1 MPTID
6 ADAHVIET
14 ENTWNYL
21 EGHEAQFQPVLL
33 SANRDGREFWLIDGN
48 VFPRSNVNKAIPI
61 ASREM
66 LDVKERL
73 RHLDELELDVQVLY
87 PTVFLRQLSTTLP
100 AVIFMWAVRETRGF
114 CPMW

>member
-21 EGHEAQFQPVLL
+21 EGLEAEFRPVLL

-48 VFPRSNVNKAIPI
+48 VFARSNVNKAIPV
-61 ASREM
+61 AS
-66 LDVKERL
+66 V
-73 RHLDELELDVQVLY
+73 
-87 PTVFLRQLSTTLP
+87 
-100 AVIFMWAVRETRGF
+100 WAMSSRPSSCRSRWTA
-114 CPMW
+114 

>member
-21 EGHEAQFQPVLL
+21 EGHEAKFQPVLL
-33 SANRDGREFWLIDGN
+33 SANRDGGEFWLIDGN
-48 VFPRSNVNKAIPI
+48 VFTRSNVNKAIPI

-66 LDVKERL
+66 LDVKERI
-73 RHLDELELDVQVLY
+73 RHLDELELDVQILY
-87 PTVFLRQLSTTLP
+87 PTSFYGNSRENLR
-100 AVIFMWAVRETRGF
+100 
-114 CPMW
+114 

>member
-21 EGHEAQFQPVLL
+21 EGHEAEFRPALL

-48 VFPRSNVNKAIPI
+48 VFTRSNVNEVADFSVLP
-61 ASREM
+61 E
-66 LDVKERL
+66 VQKEL
-73 RHLDELELDVQVLY
+73 KLT
-87 PTVFLRQLSTTLP
+87 PK
-100 AVIFMWAVRETRGF
+100 
-114 CPMW
+114 